1 MSRLSASMLC
11 FLLALLTP
19 ANLTSATRNIGF
31 SLPLVSSHHKLN
43 HTTGEIGELL
53 LPEGDVNPMNIR
65 PRVAPAGWPMF
76 SVVVGVG
83 SGRGQHFYKLALD
96 FVGNLTWIR
105 CKPCTPEE
113 QQEGPIFDAALSPKY
128 ALVKPTSIHC
138 KPPFVGHGHDKCSFS
153 GTTSLAVVQGYL
165 ASDVFTFGDTGTG
178 HRSLGGLIF
187 GCAHRADE
195 FWNHGI
201 VAGAM
206 SLNKRSTSF
215 KYQLAGHGFDTSKF
229 SYCLFYHGQ
238 HTAKHGFLGFGS
250 DVPNHD
256 HAHSTALMYHDT
268 TMLYFIGLEGVSLNG
283 QRLTRI
289 NRGMFSR
296 DQARKHGG
304 TIIDVGTPET
314 RMIRAAYDIL
324 EAAVVAD
331 LQHRLG
337 VRRAGYRVPGSHL
350 CFVVSIHGIYQKL
363 PSITLHLAGGAQ
375 LTIKWDLLFVTKM
388 HHGAQHACFLIFP
401 DEKMTVLGAAQQVD
415 TRFTIDVDHRLL
427 YFAPENCGNDSS

>member
-1 MSRLSASMLC
+1 MSCLSVSMLC

-53 LPEGDVNPMNIR
+53 LPEGDVNPMNVR
-65 PRVAPAGWPMF
+65 PKVAPAGWPMF

-128 ALVKPTSIHC
+128 AFVHTTSFYC
-138 KPPFVGHGHDKCSFS
+138 KPPFIGHHGDKCSFS
-153 GTTSLAVVQGYL
+153 ATTSLAAAHGYL
-165 ASDVFTFGDTGTG
+165 ATDLFTFGDTNTG
-178 HRSLGGLIF
+178 HKRVEGLLF

-206 SLNKRSTSF
+206 SLNKKSTSL
-215 KYQLAGHGFDTSKF
+215 KYQLGERGFATSKF

-238 HTAKHGFLGFGS
+238 HTTKHGFLRFGN

-256 HAHSTALMYHDT
+256 HAHSTPLMHYWKP
-268 TMLYFIGLEGVSLNG
+268 LYYIGLEGVSLNEKM
-283 QRLTRI
+283 LMRI
-289 NRGMFSR
+289 DPGMFKR
-296 DQARKHGG
+296 DSASNRGG
-304 TIIDVGTPET
+304 TIVDVGTPAT

-324 EAAVVAD
+324 EAAVIAD
-331 LQHRLG
+331 LHHRLG
-337 VRRAGYRVPGSHL
+337 VSRAGYRVQGSRL
-350 CFVVSIHGIYQKL
+350 CFIVSMQGIYQKL
-363 PSITLHLAGGAQ
+363 PSITLHLKDGAE

-388 HHGAQHACFLIFP
+388 HHGAQHVCFLIFP
-401 DEKMTVLGAAQQVD
+401 DEKMTVLGAAQQVG
-415 TRFTIDVDHRLL
+415 TRFTIDVDNNRL
-427 YFAPENCGNDSS
+427 YFAPENCANDSS

>member
-1 MSRLSASMLC
+1 MIHPCSLYSAYSHKSSTMSCLSVSMLC

-19 ANLTSATRNIGF
+19 ANLTSATGNIGF

-53 LPEGDVNPMNIR
+53 LPEGDVNPMNVR
-65 PRVAPAGWPMF
+65 PKVAPAGWPMF

-128 ALVKPTSIHC
+128 AFVHTTSFYC
-138 KPPFVGHGHDKCSFS
+138 KPPFIGHHGDKCSFS
-153 GTTSLAVVQGYL
+153 ATTSLAAAHGYL
-165 ASDVFTFGDTGTG
+165 ATDLFTFGDTNTG
-178 HRSLGGLIF
+178 HKRVEGLLF

-201 VAGAM
+201 VVGAM
-206 SLNKRSTSF
+206 SLNK
-215 KYQLAGHGFDTSKF
+215 K
-229 SYCLFYHGQ
+229 
-238 HTAKHGFLGFGS
+238 FGS

-256 HAHSTALMYHDT
+256 HAHSTALMYQD